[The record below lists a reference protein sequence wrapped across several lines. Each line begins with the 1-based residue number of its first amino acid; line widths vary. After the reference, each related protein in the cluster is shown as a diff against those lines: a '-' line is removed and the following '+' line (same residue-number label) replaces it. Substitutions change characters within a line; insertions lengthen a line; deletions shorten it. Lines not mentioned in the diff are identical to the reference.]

1 MEHCSFLKIVYKRKE
16 DPVNKKIAIINGPN
30 INILGKR
37 EPSVYGTEDWDS
49 IEKKVTALGKQIK
62 AELVFFQSNHEGNIV
77 DFIQQNMKE
86 LSGAIVN
93 PAALSKT
100 GYSILDALNAIPIP
114 YVEVH
119 LSNIVSRGGW
129 HAESI
134 FTETAVSFIMG
145 LKGYVYELGLQAI
158 NHYLEGCQNDE
169 ISN

>member
-1 MEHCSFLKIVYKRKE
+1 MNK
-16 DPVNKKIAIINGPN
+16 KKIAIINGPN

-37 EPSVYGTEDWDS
+37 EPSVYGIEDWRS
-49 IEKKVTALGKQIK
+49 IENKVKALGQKIQV
-62 AELVFFQSNHEGNIV
+62 ELLFYQSNHEGNTV
-77 DFIQQNMKE
+77 DFIQENMDE
-86 LSGAIVN
+86 LSGVVIN
-93 PAALSKT
+93 PAALSRT

-134 FTETAVSFIMG
+134 FTETAVGFIMG

-158 NHYLEGCQNDE
+158 NHYLEGF
-169 ISN
+169 